1 MLALVGTVM
10 SRSPS
15 GNVLLRGGD
24 KVLGTHRLH
33 RSGRCR
39 AIGHDP
45 RLGMTDATLR
55 IERAGPVAR
64 IVLSRPERHN
74 AQNPQM
80 WRELMA
86 AGAALAVDEEVRA
99 VVVAG
104 DGPSFS
110 SGIDLAEREPGG
122 FLRRV
127 AEAADDTALAM
138 IGEAQA
144 AIGWPARAPFP
155 VIAAVRGVRRDR
167 GGHPARAGLR
177 HPDRRRRRPPGRRRG
192 PTGHGA
198 RPGRDGLCSWAADRQ
213 RQPRRA
219 RASR

>member
-1 MLALVGTVM
+1 MLALAGTMM

-24 KVLGTHRLH
+24 GVLGTHRLH

-104 DGPSFS
+104 DGP
-110 SGIDLAEREPGG
+110 
-122 FLRRV
+122 
-127 AEAADDTALAM
+127 
-138 IGEAQA
+138 
-144 AIGWPARAPFP
+144 ARAPSVTRARVP
-155 VIAAVRGVRRDR
+155 ASGSRPRPRGATTRRSACTPPMSWPR
-167 GGHPARAGLR
+167 PSRRSSLACRAPR
-177 HPDRRRRRPPGRRRG
+177 HAGWTSHFCWLPTAHRRG
-192 PTGHGA
+192 ADPRPRDSDTSDLFCQAAAGA
-198 RPGRDGLCSWAADRQ
+198 VEGCAVLVLS
-213 RQPRRA
+213 A
-219 RASR
+219 R